1 MTTCLIYYNIDLNIY
16 FNPMFLLILTQS
28 LLQSFRRGGGAF
40 GACAFY
46 IIIVTL
52 FAFALSPE
60 TLSKHAGAVM
70 CVAMLL
76 STITAMP
83 LLFERD
89 YEDGTL
95 EQYLLWPV
103 ALELLMLAKIA
114 GQWLAVTLPIIII
127 SPLVAMFSGLEV
139 PVAIQAMLQL
149 FLASFSMIA
158 VSSIASALTLGAK
171 RGGLL
176 QALITLPLYVPILI
190 FAASGGG
197 AGALM
202 FLGAIALISIPL
214 ACIVCS
220 TILRLCLE

>member
-1 MTTCLIYYNIDLNIY
+1 MLN
-16 FNPMFLLILTQS
+16 LILTQS
-28 LLQSFRRGGGAF
+28 ISQSFRRGGGAF

-46 IIIVTL
+46 LIIFTL

-60 TLSKHAGAVM
+60 TLKAHAGAVM

-95 EQYLLWPV
+95 EQFLLWPA
-103 ALELLMLAKIA
+103 ALELLMLAKIT
-114 GQWLAVTLPIIII
+114 GQWLAVTLPMLLI
-127 SPLVAMFSGLEV
+127 SPLMTLIAGIDTEAAAQIL
-139 PVAIQAMLQL
+139 LQL

-158 VSSIASALTLGAK
+158 VSCIAAALTLGAK

-176 QALITLPLYVPILI
+176 QALITLPFFMPIAI
-190 FAASGGG
+190 FASASSG
-197 AGALM
+197 AGVLLILSAMALV
-202 FLGAIALISIPL
+202 AWPL
-214 ACIVCS
+214 ACFVCS
-220 TILRLCLE
+220 AVIRLVAAE

>member
-1 MTTCLIYYNIDLNIY
+1 
-16 FNPMFLLILTQS
+16 MFQLVLSQS
-28 LLQSFRRGGGAF
+28 ISQSFRRGGGAF

-52 FAFALSPE
+52 FAFALSPD

-76 STITAMP
+76 ASITAMP

-89 YEDGTL
+89 HEDGTL

-114 GQWLAVTLPIIII
+114 GQWIAVTLPILLA
-127 SPLVAMFSGLEV
+127 SPLMAMFAGLEFET
-139 PVAIQAMLQL
+139 ALSAMLQL
-149 FLASFSMIA
+149 LLASFSMIA
-158 VSSIASALTLGAK
+158 VGSIAAALTLGAR

-190 FAASGGG
+190 FASASSG
-197 AGALM
+197 AGILLFLSAMALVLWPLSC
-202 FLGAIALISIPL
+202 FVCGAILR
-214 ACIVCS
+214 IVS
-220 TILRLCLE
+220 E

>member
-1 MTTCLIYYNIDLNIY
+1 
-16 FNPMFLLILTQS
+16 MFQLVLSQS
-28 LLQSFRRGGGAF
+28 ISQSFRRGGGAF

-60 TLSKHAGAVM
+60 TLTKHAGAVM

-76 STITAMP
+76 ATITAMP

-103 ALELLMLAKIA
+103 ALEVLVLAKIT
-114 GQWLAVTLPIIII
+114 GQWLAITLPILLI
-127 SPLVAMFSGLEV
+127 SPLMAMFAGLEFET
-139 PVAIQAMLQL
+139 ALSAMLQL
-149 FLASFSMIA
+149 LLASFSMIA
-158 VSSIASALTLGAK
+158 VGSIASALTLGAK

-176 QALITLPLYVPILI
+176 QALITLPLYIPILI
-190 FAASGGG
+190 FASAASG
-197 AGALM
+197 AGILLFLSAMALVLWPLSC
-202 FLGAIALISIPL
+202 FVCGAILR
-214 ACIVCS
+214 IVS
-220 TILRLCLE
+220 E

>member
-1 MTTCLIYYNIDLNIY
+1 
-16 FNPMFLLILTQS
+16 MFQLVLSQS
-28 LLQSFRRGGGAF
+28 ISQSFRRGGGAF

-52 FAFALSPE
+52 FAFALSPD

-76 STITAMP
+76 ASITAMP

-89 YEDGTL
+89 HEDGTL

-103 ALELLMLAKIA
+103 AFELLMLAKIA
-114 GQWLAVTLPIIII
+114 GQWIAVTLPILLA
-127 SPLVAMFSGLEV
+127 SPLMAMFAGLEFET
-139 PVAIQAMLQL
+139 ALSAMLQL
-149 FLASFSMIA
+149 LLASFSMIA
-158 VSSIASALTLGAK
+158 VGSIAAALTLGAR

-190 FAASGGG
+190 FASASSG
-197 AGALM
+197 AGILLFLSAMALVLWPLSC
-202 FLGAIALISIPL
+202 FVCGAILR
-214 ACIVCS
+214 IVS
-220 TILRLCLE
+220 E